1 MIIVETIL
9 PVFLLITLGYLLKR
23 IGLLQEAGI
32 SVIKKLCC
40 NVFLPVMAF
49 DCLIHG
55 TYSKDS
61 VLLIGLEIFML
72 FAAFGIGFL
81 FRPMF
86 DEKIRGYV
94 PYAMTTYEGGLFAWA
109 LISIAV
115 GKENLYYIVSMDIF
129 SGVFVFTIMAT
140 GLKMLSGQRMSKKE
154 VVFSICTNPVN
165 IAVVLGFIGVAFGLG
180 EKIDNSSCAGLY
192 KKVTDFFIQ
201 PMSPMILLCIGSGL
215 VFDWNVL
222 KKGLKLAG
230 LRYAVQVV
238 LCVTVLSIIY
248 KTIGLNLILKKSLLI
263 YFFVPSS
270 FLLSMYATEKETV
283 ELTSSVLSLEILI
296 SLIIYTIISI
306 MVM

>member
-1 MIIVETIL
+1 MIILETII
-9 PVFLLITLGYLLKR
+9 PVFVLIALGYILKR
-23 IGLLQEAGI
+23 IGLFTDNGI

-55 TYSKDS
+55 SYSKDS
-61 VLLIGLEIFML
+61 ILLIGLEIFML

-81 FRPMF
+81 FKPMF
-86 DEKIRGYV
+86 DEKVRGYV
-94 PYAMTTYEGGLFAWA
+94 PFAMTSYEGGLFAWA

-129 SGVFVFTIMAT
+129 SGIFVFTIMAT
-140 GLKMLSGQRMSKKE
+140 GLKMLSGQKMTRKE
-154 VVFSICTNPVN
+154 IAVSICTNPVN

-180 EKIDNSSCAGLY
+180 EKIDNSQISGIY
-192 KKVTDFFIQ
+192 KKLTDFFIQ

-230 LRYAVQVV
+230 LRYAVQVI
-238 LCVTVLSIIY
+238 LCVTVLFIIY
-248 KTIGLNLILKKSLLI
+248 KTIGLNPILKKSLLI
-263 YFFVPSS
+263 YFFVPTS

-283 ELTSSVLSLEILI
+283 EFTSSVLSLEILI

-306 MVM
+306 MVV